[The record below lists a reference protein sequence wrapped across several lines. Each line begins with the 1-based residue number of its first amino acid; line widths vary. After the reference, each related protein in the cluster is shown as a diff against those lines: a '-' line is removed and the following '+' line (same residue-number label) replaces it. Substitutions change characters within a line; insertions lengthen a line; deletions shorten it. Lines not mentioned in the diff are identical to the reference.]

1 MFTYWLP
8 DENSQKQEHTTNSN
22 SIVIIG
28 ANGSGKSKLG
38 AWIEQQSFNA
48 VHRVGAQR
56 NLTFNAN
63 IALKS
68 YSQAEDIVFFGTD
81 DKRVQQ
87 SKIARW
93 SNGSYTTKMIEDF
106 EAVLAALISLK
117 NNELEIFHADAKEA
131 EKNERPHPHAP
142 ETSIDKLIRIWSEV
156 LPQRKIGL
164 EDSKFFAILE
174 KDGVKEKYP
183 ATEMSDGERSV
194 LYLIAQVLC
203 VPTNKILIIDE
214 PELHLHR
221 SLMNRLWMALE
232 RARQDCLFIYITH
245 DTRFAAM
252 HSHAEKIWVRDY
264 DGRCWNIQKL
274 TSDELPDELLLE
286 ILGNRQPIIFV
297 EGERG
302 SFDVQLY
309 SALYPDHYVIPC
321 GSCTQVIARTKAFF
335 ANPGLH
341 HHSVYGIIDR
351 DYRSDYELDKYKKQ
365 HIYSINVAEV
375 ENLFLVEE
383 LIKTIA
389 EHLGKDPDEVFSN
402 IKAYIIE
409 QRFKNQMN
417 GQICQSVVA
426 QIKYCLAS
434 AEIAKATDADVIDSL
449 NTLWESLSFDQ
460 IKQEQTVRFQNA
472 LSDGYAGVIKIFN
485 EKGLS
490 SSIGHYLGLQ
500 NQEYCS
506 LVIALLKTDK
516 RVDIIDA
523 LTPYLPTEITR

>member
-8 DENSQKQEHTTNSN
+8 DENNQKQEYTTNSN
-22 SIVIIG
+22 SLVIIG

-38 AWIEQQSFNA
+38 AWIEQQSFDT

-68 YSQAEDIVFFGTD
+68 YSQAEDLVFFGTD

-87 SKIARW
+87 AKMFRW
-93 SNGSYTTKMIEDF
+93 TNGSYTTKMIEDF
-106 EAVLAALISLK
+106 ENVLAALISLK
-117 NNELEIFHADAKEA
+117 NNELDRFHADAKEA
-131 EKNERPHPHAP
+131 EQNGRPHPQAP
-142 ETSIDKLIRIWSEV
+142 ETSIDKLVRIWDEV
-156 LPQRKIGL
+156 LPQRKL
-164 EDSKFFAILE
+164 KLVDSKFYATLV
-174 KDGVKEKYP
+174 KDGVWEEYF

-194 LYLIAQVLC
+194 LYLVAQVLC
-203 VPTNKILIIDE
+203 VPSNRILIIDE

-245 DTRFAAM
+245 DTQFAAM
-252 HSHAEKIWVRDY
+252 HNHAEKIWVRDY

-274 TSDELPDELLLE
+274 SSDELPDELLLE
-286 ILGNRQPIIFV
+286 ILGNRRPILFV
-297 EGERG
+297 EGETG

-309 SALYPDHYVIPC
+309 SALYPNHYVIPC

-351 DYRSDYELDKYKKQ
+351 DFRSDYELNKYKEHQ
-365 HIYSINVAEV
+365 IYSINVAEV

-389 EHLGKDPDEVFSN
+389 EHLGKDPDEVFSK

-409 QRFKNQMN
+409 QRFKNQIN

-426 QIKYCLAS
+426 EMKYRLAN
-434 AEIAKATDADVIDSL
+434 AEITKAKEADVVDSL
-449 NTLWESLSFDQ
+449 NELWASLSFDQ
-460 IKQEQTVRFQNA
+460 MKEEQTARFHAA
-472 LSDGYAGVIKIFN
+472 LLDGYAGVIKIFN

-490 SSIGHYLGLQ
+490 KSIGHYLGLQ
-500 NQEYCS
+500 DQTYCS

-516 RVDIIDA
+516 RAEIIDA
-523 LTPYLPTEITR
+523 IAPYLPTEIPV